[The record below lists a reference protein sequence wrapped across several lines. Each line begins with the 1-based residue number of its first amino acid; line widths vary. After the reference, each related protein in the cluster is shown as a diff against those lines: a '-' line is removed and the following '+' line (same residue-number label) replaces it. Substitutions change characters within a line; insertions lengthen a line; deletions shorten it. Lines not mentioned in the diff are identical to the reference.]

1 MTVAIHLPAPGI
13 WGLLRT
19 RPATVAGLAVCVLL
33 ISAAVL
39 APWLAPHDPV
49 QQFREALLAPPV
61 WAGGSWT
68 YPMGTDDL
76 GRDVMSRLIWG
87 ARVSLAVGLASVLLA
102 LVPGVALGLVA
113 AFNPGWV
120 ATLIGRMVDLLV
132 AIPGLLLAI
141 AVVAVLG
148 PGLAN
153 TVLAIALVMLP
164 PFVRLV
170 RASAIAELSR
180 DYVVASRLAGA
191 GRARLM
197 FDAVLPNCMAPII
210 VQGTLGFSSAVLEA
224 AALGF
229 LGLGAQPP
237 TAEWGT
243 MLSTSRD
250 YIERASWL
258 VTLPGLAILITVI
271 AINLV
276 GDGLRDA
283 LDPRLKGHD

>member
-1 MTVAIHLPAPGI
+1 M
-13 WGLLRT
+13 LRPVLAMLRE
-19 RPATVAGLAVCVLL
+19 RPAAALGFFVVVVLL
-33 ISAAVL
+33 LLAL
-39 APWLAPHDPV
+39 GAPWVSPHDPT
-49 QQFREALLAPPV
+49 QQYRDSLLAPPV
-61 WAGGSWT
+61 WSGGSWRF
-68 YPMGTDDL
+68 PLGTDDL
-76 GRDVMSRLIWG
+76 GRDVASRLICG

-102 LVPGVALGLVA
+102 LVPGVLFGLLA
-113 AFNPGWV
+113 AFLPGWP
-120 ATLIGRMVDLLV
+120 ATVIGRVVDVLV

-148 PGLAN
+148 PGLVN
-153 TVLAIALVMLP
+153 TVIAIALVMLP

-170 RASAIAELSR
+170 RASAIAEQAK

-191 GRARLM
+191 SRARLM
-197 FDAVLPNCMAPII
+197 FDTVLPNCAAPVI
-210 VQGTLGFSSAVLEA
+210 VQATLGFSSAVLEA

-237 TAEWGT
+237 TPEWGT

-258 VTLPGLAILITVI
+258 VTLPGLAILVTVV
-271 AINLV
+271 AINLL

-283 LDPRLKGHD
+283 LDPRLKDHA

>member
-1 MTVAIHLPAPGI
+1 MTAAIHLPAPGI
-13 WGLLRT
+13 WGLLRA
-19 RPATVAGLAVCVLL
+19 RPATVAGLAVCMLL

-61 WAGGSWT
+61 WAGGTWT

-76 GRDVMSRLIWG
+76 GRDVLYRLIWG

-197 FDAVLPNCMAPII
+197 FDTVLPNCMAPII

>member
-1 MTVAIHLPAPGI
+1 MAAFSATADPVSAM
-13 WGLLRT
+13 LRT
-19 RPATVAGLAVCVLL
+19 RPAAAAGLSVCVLL
-33 ISAAVL
+33 VLAAVL
-39 APWLAPHDPV
+39 APWLAPHDPIH
-49 QQFREALLAPPV
+49 QFRDSLLAPPV
-61 WAGGSWT
+61 WSGGNWT
-68 YPMGTDDL
+68 HPLGTDDL
-76 GRDVMSRLIWG
+76 GRDVLSRLIWG

-102 LVPGVALGLVA
+102 LVPGVLLGLLA
-113 AFNPGWV
+113 AFSPGWP
-120 ATLIGRMVDLLV
+120 AMLIGRTVDLLV

-153 TVLAIALVMLP
+153 TVIAIALVMLP
-164 PFVRLV
+164 AFVRLV
-170 RASAIAELSR
+170 RASALSELSR
-180 DYVVASRLAGA
+180 DYVTASRLAGA
-191 GRARLM
+191 SRARLM
-197 FDAVLPNCMAPII
+197 FDAVLPNCAAPVI

-237 TAEWGT
+237 TPEWGT

-250 YIERASWL
+250 YIERAPWL
-258 VTLPGLAILITVI
+258 VTLPGLAILVTVM